1 MAEKTVGTLIKEA
14 RTAAGLTQEQLA
26 RKIKGVSADDISLAE
41 RGKKDFTQAVL
52 KEIAKATGVTQKSL
66 LDAAKAGS
74 SAKTGASSK
83 TGSSAKTG
91 ASPKTG
97 SSAKTSASS
106 KTGSSAK
113 TGASSKTG
121 SSAKTSASS
130 KTGSSA
136 KTGASSKTGNG
147 AKTSASSKTGN
158 SAKTASSSSSTLKLS
173 AEEKRVLKA
182 YREAEEGVQS
192 IVRALL
198 GADAQSSSASKKNS
212 SLLESLLGG
221 LAQNNSA
228 PASTDGGSGNL
239 LDVFMG
245 MLGGK

>member
-97 SSAKTSASS
+97 SSAKTSAVPHP
-106 KTGSSAK
+106 
-113 TGASSKTG
+113 
-121 SSAKTSASS
+121 
-130 KTGSSA
+130 
-136 KTGASSKTGNG
+136 
-147 AKTSASSKTGN
+147 
-158 SAKTASSSSSTLKLS
+158 
-173 AEEKRVLKA
+173 R
-182 YREAEEGVQS
+182 REAARRPVLHPRREA
-192 IVRALL
+192 VRRPVPHPRREAARRPVPHPRQEAARRPVPRPRQETAQKLL
-198 GADAQSSSASKKNS
+198 LP
-212 SLLESLLGG
+212 LLPRLSFPLRKREC
-221 LAQNNSA
+221 
-228 PASTDGGSGNL
+228 
-239 LDVFMG
+239 
-245 MLGGK
+245 